1 AKGYRNN
8 TIGEVLCVEPKTVER
23 HINSIFGK
31 LSSHPES
38 QHARVQVVTRYLRAI
53 GLLSGGEFAD
63 EG

>member
-31 LSSHPES
+31 LSNCPES
-38 QHARVQVVTRYLRAI
+38 KHTRVHAITLYLRAT
-53 GLLSGGEFAD
+53 GQLPAQDFE
-63 EG
+63 EE